1 MRLSEHYRQ
10 MSDGEL
16 LILLRQKSEL
26 TDLAQQALQQE
37 ISRRDLK
44 LTQNAAV
51 KTRPEPPP
59 NPVYDEDRQPV
70 EIATVWS
77 LSDALQLQW
86 LLDRAGIPFFMGD
99 EKATGV
105 DTVTSDFGQGISVK
119 VMSIAIPWVQGVMQ
133 AYEPKDDRTPKA
145 EEMGEAPMRC
155 PKCHSE
161 EVVLEQMVPDVDG
174 REEARYEWTC
184 DACGY
189 QWVDDGIVEPG

>member
-1 MRLSEHYRQ
+1 

-16 LILLRQKSEL
+16 LILARQKSQL

-37 ISRRDLK
+37 ISRRGLN
-44 LTQNAAV
+44 LTDNILV
-51 KTRPEPPP
+51 KAKAQPPP
-59 NPVYDEDRQPV
+59 NPVYDEDRKLV

-105 DTVTSDFGQGISVK
+105 DAVTSDFGQGVSVK
-119 VMSIAIPWVQGVMQ
+119 VMSIAMTWVPPVLQ

-145 EEMGEAPMRC
+145 EEMGEAPVRC
-155 PKCHSE
+155 PKCRSE
-161 EVVLEQMVPDVDG
+161 EVVFEQMVPDMAG
-174 REEARYEWTC
+174 REGASKYEWTC
-184 DACGY
+184 DTCGY
-189 QWVDDGIVEPG
+189 EWVDDGIVKSE